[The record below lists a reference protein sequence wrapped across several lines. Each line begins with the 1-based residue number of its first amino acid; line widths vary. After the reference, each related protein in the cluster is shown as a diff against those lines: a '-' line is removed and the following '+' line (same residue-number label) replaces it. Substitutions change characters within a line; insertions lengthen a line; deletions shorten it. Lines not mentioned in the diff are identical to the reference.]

1 MTLQPASGRYVL
13 KFISG
18 KYQGGEFALERNQ
31 ELIIGRSSELE
42 MVLIED
48 MVSRHHAKITTTE
61 NEVFIEDLDST
72 NGTFVNGEKISSCKL
87 KEGDRILIGTS
98 IVKLVYEELDS
109 SQPPPPP
116 MSSLLASPMDGNV
129 IDDVRPS
136 SMPGRRTLS
145 GGHTNHGGTQSGVLS
160 GLIDQVPLPDLLQ
173 LFGSS
178 KKSGCLFITT
188 ATGTEGRVYMRE
200 GRVYGAVINN
210 NFDVKS
216 HKSFYRMMA
225 WTSGNFLLDTTATA
239 EFEEPIDESVESLM
253 MEGMR
258 ILDEVGTIGD
268 DVPPF
273 DSNFTIPHP
282 LEPPL
287 RELDHDQLDVFQAV
301 INHPTMEGILNNC
314 PHSDLEIYR
323 AIVHLLRKE
332 YVQIVQ

>member
-1 MTLQPASGRYVL
+1 MAHLPASGRYVL

-48 MVSRHHAKITTTE
+48 MVSRHHAKITTTDT
-61 NEVFIEDLDST
+61 EVFIEDLEST
-72 NGTFVNGEKISSCKL
+72 NGTFVNGEKISNCKL

-98 IVKLVYEELDS
+98 IVKLVYEELDA

-116 MSSLLASPMDGNV
+116 MSSLLVSPMDGSLV
-129 IDDVRPS
+129 DEVRPS
-136 SMPGRRTLS
+136 TTTGQRAISGR
-145 GGHTNHGGTQSGVLS
+145 HTNHGGTQSGVLS

-225 WTSGNFLLDTTATA
+225 WTSGNFLLDTTASA
-239 EFEEPIDESVESLM
+239 EFADPIDESVESLM

-258 ILDEVGTIGD
+258 VLDELNSIGD
-268 DVPPF
+268 DVPSF
-273 DSNFTIPHP
+273 DANFAVSHP
-282 LEPPL
+282 LVAPL
-287 RELDHDQLDVFQAV
+287 RELEPEQLDVFQAV
-301 INHPTMEGILNNC
+301 MNQPTMESILNHS
-314 PHSDLEIYR
+314 PLSDLEIYR
-323 AIVHLLRKE
+323 AMVALLRKD
-332 YVQIVQ
+332 YIRTVS